1 MVGSRSSR
9 GPGTRMPRASGP
21 TAGAL
26 SAPTFPLQ
34 FWRLRT
40 LDWGIQAMKL
50 GARTDRSFASL
61 TSSLGSAR
69 LPQAGSP
76 TVALSSPLMPLGSFR
91 LPQLGTS
98 SFHQLLAPHEVRSG
112 TVRWGTEV
120 EKGTVSPAR
129 APLPWALRPPFFLYR
144 SISSGPGGGRRDR
157 EESKTR
163 WLSNTVPGSYPILP
177 GRNLCPAPD
186 ILGAE
191 TQSFGKGK
199 LLASLY
205 LGCSCL
211 LLKQ

>member
-1 MVGSRSSR
+1 MP
-9 GPGTRMPRASGP
+9 GPSGP

-34 FWRLRT
+34 FCRLRT
-40 LDWGIQAMKL
+40 VDSGIQSMKL

-61 TSSLGSAR
+61 TSSLGSAQ
-69 LPQAGSP
+69 LPQAGSS

-177 GRNLCPAPD
+177 GRNLSPAPD
-186 ILGAE
+186 KWGAE
-191 TQSFGKGK
+191 T
-199 LLASLY
+199 
-205 LGCSCL
+205 
-211 LLKQ
+211 

>member
-1 MVGSRSSR
+1 
-9 GPGTRMPRASGP
+9 MPRPSGP

-34 FWRLRT
+34 FCRLRT
-40 LDWGIQAMKL
+40 VDSGIQSMKL

-61 TSSLGSAR
+61 TSSLGSAQ
-69 LPQAGSP
+69 LPQAGSS

-129 APLPWALRPPFFLYR
+129 APLPWALRSPFFLYR

-157 EESKTR
+157 EESKTPAGFPTQFR
-163 WLSNTVPGSYPILP
+163 DPIPFSL
-177 GRNLCPAPD
+177 
-186 ILGAE
+186 AE
-191 TQSFGKGK
+191 TS
-199 LLASLY
+199 A
-205 LGCSCL
+205 L
-211 LLKQ
+211 LLTNGEQRPRAPGKESYLLLCTWVAPVSS